1 MKTTIDSAGRLVIP
15 REARREAG
23 LVAGVTLE
31 VRVSEGQVI
40 LEPSTRP
47 VRLVRKGRLTVAR
60 AADGNAGPK
69 LTSEAVERTR
79 ARLRPRG

>member
-23 LVAGVTLE
+23 LVAGATLE

-40 LEPSTRP
+40 LEPETRP
-47 VRLVRKGRLTVAR
+47 VKLVRKGRLMVAR
-60 AADGNAGPK
+60 ASDGGTAPH
-69 LTSEAVERTR
+69 LTTESIERTR
-79 ARLRPRG
+79 SILRRRG

>member
-23 LVAGVTLE
+23 LVAGATLE

-40 LEPSTRP
+40 LEPETRP
-47 VRLVRKGRLTVAR
+47 VKLVRKGRLMVAR
-60 AADGNAGPK
+60 ASDGGKAPH
-69 LTSEAVERTR
+69 LTTESIERTR
-79 ARLRPRG
+79 SILRRRG

>member
-23 LVAGVTLE
+23 LVAGVTVE
-31 VRVSEGQVI
+31 VRVAEGQII

-47 VRLVRKGRLTVAR
+47 VRLVREGRLTVAR
-60 AADGNAGPK
+60 AAEAKGGPK
-69 LTSEAVERTR
+69 LTSEAVEKTR
-79 ARLRPRG
+79 VRVRRRG

>member
-23 LVAGVTLE
+23 LVAGVSVE
-31 VRVSEGQVI
+31 VHVSEGQII

-47 VRLVRKGRLTVAR
+47 VRLVREGRLTVAR
-60 AADGNAGPK
+60 AAEGKGPK
-69 LTSEAVERTR
+69 LASETVERTR
-79 ARLRPRG
+79 SRVRRRS